1 MVAMKSDAA
10 QAAASPAVGMS
21 DQDIDARVKLLTRLR
36 NLLLAQRDKF
46 RSYLRELEREDGAG
60 RGSDVEKFE
69 AHIQLEQSIVKDI
82 ISFRRAVEPME
93 DLYQRVAP
101 LERNSDIPEL
111 KAHLELLQSQVLK
124 RNEENRN
131 ELRQRMDDLRR
142 KVEQLRTP
150 FRKQSVF
157 SSSQTGSM
165 VDIST

>member
-1 MVAMKSDAA
+1 MVAMKTKAA
-10 QAAASPAVGMS
+10 NASGSAVLGMS
-21 DQDIDARVKLLTRLR
+21 EQDIDARVKLLTRLR

-46 RSYLRELEREDGAG
+46 RSYLRELEREDSAG

-69 AHIQLEQSIVKDI
+69 AHVQLEQSIVKDI
-82 ISFRRAVEPME
+82 INFRRAVEPME
-93 DLYQRVAP
+93 ELYQRVAP
-101 LERNSDIPEL
+101 LDRTSDIPEL
-111 KAHLELLQSQVLK
+111 KTHLELLQSQVLK

-142 KVEQLRTP
+142 TVEQLRTP
-150 FRKQSVF
+150 YRKPSVF